1 MRKRDL
7 LILLAALTTAAVT
20 AVGIFSGSALPT
32 GAWGLSFR
40 QEGAPP
46 IGNAGID
53 QLKRY
58 DAAYIGSTSEKV
70 LYLTFDAGY
79 ENGCTEKIL
88 DTLQK
93 HNVKAAFFL
102 VGNYIEKNADLV
114 RRMTEEGHIV
124 GNHTMHHYD
133 MSKISE
139 KAAFTKELQD
149 LETLYKDTTGQDMPK
164 YYRPPQGIYSEENL
178 RMAQELGYRTVFW
191 SLAYVD
197 WNNDSQPT
205 REQALRQAAA
215 EDPPRRGGAAA
226 LYVQNQRGNP
236 RRAADKMGGRWLPL
250 RHGGGT
256 VCVMTGKHKPPQSF
270 TLRRRFSGFANELFL
285 APGAGD
291 GDFPLSSGDAH
302 QLAALG
308 TVKIAVLPV
317 L

>member
-7 LILLAALTTAAVT
+7 LILLAALTAAAVT

-124 GNHTMHHYD
+124 GNHTMHHYN

-205 REQALRQAAA
+205 REQAFAKLLPRTHPGAVVLLHSTSKTNA
-215 EDPPRRGGAAA
+215 EILDELLTKWEEDGYRFA
-226 LYVQNQRGNP
+226 
-236 RRAADKMGGRWLPL
+236 
-250 RHGGGT
+250 T
-256 VCVMTGKHKPPQSF
+256 VE
-270 TLRRRFSGFANELFL
+270 ELF
-285 APGAGD
+285 A
-291 GDFPLSSGDAH
+291 S
-302 QLAALG
+302 
-308 TVKIAVLPV
+308 
-317 L
+317 